1 VTFSVFLGVYVSGSE
16 HTSA

>member
-1 VTFSVFLGVYVSGSE
+1 VFLGVYVSGSE